1 MMRAPMQA
9 PPVPRLFMRLV
20 VGRDWDPHFEKM
32 AIPRRGKSAKPPPN
46 PCLVQLT
53 TFALRRRKGR

>member
-1 MMRAPMQA
+1 MMMREPMQA

-20 VGRDWDPHFEKM
+20 VGRDWVEQK
-32 AIPRRGKSAKPPPN
+32 AIPRRRKGARPAN

-53 TFALRRRKGR
+53 TFALRRQRGC